1 MASAPPASP
10 AGHHRITADYGPLHS
25 RFRRAGE
32 AGHSLHR
39 AAVAVDGFL
48 NHVEDAPRYH
58 FDQGRRI
65 GEHRMGREG
74 TDRIRLGVIGYG
86 YWGPNLARAFHD
98 LPHSQLVAI
107 ADQKEEQL
115 QRAVGRHP
123 GVALVTDYRELFD
136 MGL

>member
-1 MASAPPASP
+1 
-10 AGHHRITADYGPLHS
+10 
-25 RFRRAGE
+25 
-32 AGHSLHR
+32 
-39 AAVAVDGFL
+39 
-48 NHVEDAPRYH
+48 
-58 FDQGRRI
+58 
-65 GEHRMGREG
+65 MGREG

-136 MGL
+136 MGLQAVVGVLIGWIMSRRGSPYLSLTLASLLIAAAGTCSTLILMPLWLA